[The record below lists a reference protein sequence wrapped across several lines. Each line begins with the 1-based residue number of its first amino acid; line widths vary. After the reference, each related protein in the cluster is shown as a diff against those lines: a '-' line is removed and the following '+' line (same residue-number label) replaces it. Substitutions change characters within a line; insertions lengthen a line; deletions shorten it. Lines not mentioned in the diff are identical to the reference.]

1 MEQINYEKLIP
12 QEPITDVVAFAQQ
25 QGEFEN
31 AYMIYRSERVYDPL
45 NIGTVCSVKV
55 TCSACGH
62 TFYAEKVPAGGC
74 RHSYAPA
81 PRSEEHTSEL
91 QSQR

>member
-45 NIGTVCSVKV
+45 NIGTVCSVPPVDTHSMQRKSRLAV
-55 TCSACGH
+55 ADIATPPPPS
-62 TFYAEKVPAGGC
+62 GGEMNRC
-74 RHSYAPA
+74 R
-81 PRSEEHTSEL
+81 TL
-91 QSQR
+91 